1 VILLSGGQGLKKS
14 IDINDEDHPI
24 AGQVMGSEPETMTRA
39 ALILHNFG
47 YDVID
52 LNFACP
58 VKKIK
63 NRSRGGHMLF
73 DVPRAIS
80 ILRAVRDA
88 LDALMANRT
97 TIIIAHRL
105 STIRTADMILVLEH
119 GQVIESGSHVALTAR
134 RGAYARLVERQMSG
148 LARA

>member
-1 VILLSGGQGLKKS
+1 MLVL
-14 IDINDEDHPI
+14 DEATSHLDTI
-24 AGQVMGSEPETMTRA
+24 SE
-39 ALILHNFG
+39 
-47 YDVID
+47 
-52 LNFACP
+52 
-58 VKKIK
+58 
-63 NRSRGGHMLF
+63 
-73 DVPRAIS
+73 
-80 ILRAVRDA
+80 RAVRDA